1 MSTIYVP
8 FNTGRH
14 HLDSWLLQVTTSND
28 AVIAT
33 EFIQYSPE
41 LSEQIG
47 SDAGSQILC
56 ESEAHSPHT
65 SLVSINDLHGIDQQA
80 ASAVFSW
87 QSGDFDAITQV
98 PVSVKRTDF
107 HKTFVQTLRNIPAG
121 ELVTYSSLAELMGH
135 PRATRAAATC
145 CSHNPIPFFIP
156 CHRVIPM
163 EIENSLMA
171 GRWPTHFGK
180 FMGKPQLKT
189 ALVEAEFNHIS

>member
-8 FNTGRH
+8 FNTGRPD
-14 HLDSWLLQVTTSND
+14 LDSWLLQVVTSND
-28 AVIAT
+28 TVIAS
-33 EFIQYSPE
+33 EFIQSSPG
-41 LSEQIG
+41 LGEQVG
-47 SDAGSQILC
+47 SDTGNQVLY
-56 ESEAHSPHT
+56 ESEEHSPHT
-65 SLVSINDLHGIDQQA
+65 ALVSINDLHGIDQHA
-80 ASAVFSW
+80 ARAVFSW

-98 PVSVKRTDF
+98 PVSGKRTDF
-107 HKTFVQTLRNIPAG
+107 HKAFVRALRDIPAG
-121 ELVTYSSLAELMGH
+121 ELVTYSSLAELMGR

>member
-1 MSTIYVP
+1 MAKHRTETPYRDRHVRRTVESAS
-8 FNTGRH
+8 NTS
-14 HLDSWLLQVTTSND
+14 HLSS
-28 AVIAT
+28 
-33 EFIQYSPE
+33 FP
-41 LSEQIG
+41 
-47 SDAGSQILC
+47 
-56 ESEAHSPHT
+56 P
-65 SLVSINDLHGIDQQA
+65 
-80 ASAVFSW
+80 
-87 QSGDFDAITQV
+87 
-98 PVSVKRTDF
+98 
-107 HKTFVQTLRNIPAG
+107 PAG